1 MIESFQS
8 ETVMTV
14 RNRFEK
20 LEGSLNGERFR
31 LDLLINDK
39 ERNRIFLDLNS
50 FEGSRKKKIDIE
62 MN

>member
-1 MIESFQS
+1 
-8 ETVMTV
+8 MTV

-50 FEGSRKKKIDIE
+50 FEGSRKKKIDTE